1 MIEWIK
7 LFEKSEKSTSW
18 DLLKCGQVIH
28 QTLKNVQNAL
38 EQKWKYNK
46 ELQEMSQTILTRAI
60 MLDSIFNHIHEVWFP
75 NEENIREVEA
85 ESSDLYHLTPAIWV
99 FYRGQPVFLN
109 RNYVE
114 ALWGERVEEIKSE
127 INDGTVMQN
136 RYTPESGF
144 IAKEAVERL
153 NKWEQYKDLILAT
166 QWGRI
171 LSWNS
176 FGKKGMLEI
185 RLGND
190 ITHGRFQS
198 ETENKNTP
206 FEKRTSLKTQ
216 KIVGEFIGKVSHI
229 IPLSANDQTKLYVFF
244 LLSEIL
250 DKIWDDGQYIMNMTD
265 ETKSQNDETRMI
277 CNNNYLEAL
286 GLNYDQIIA
295 KIKKGTLYNDHYSP
309 ETLALIK
316 GLWKTLEKEW
326 WYIEEFPLIDSKK
339 THKTYTWYRNLI
351 TNKEMWIQR
360 TFWIGNN
367 AIPADIV
374 ELLKWIENDE

>member
-7 LFEKSEKSTSW
+7 LFEKSEKSASW

-60 MLDSIFNHIHEVWFP
+60 MLDSIFNHIHEVWFL

-127 INDGTVMQN
+127 INDGTVMEN
-136 RYTPESGF
+136 RYTPESGL

-250 DKIWDDGQYIMNMTD
+250 DKVWDDGQYIMNMTD
-265 ETKSQNDETRMI
+265 ETKSQDDATKMI

-286 GLNYDQIIA
+286 ELTYDQVIE
-295 KIKKGTLYNDHYSP
+295 KIKNGKLYNDHYSP
-309 ETLALIK
+309 ETLVLIK
-316 GLWKTLEKEW
+316 GLWNTLEKEW
-326 WYIEEFPLIDSKK
+326 WYIEEFPLIDAKK
-339 THKTYTWYRNLI
+339 QHKTYTWYRKLI
-351 TNKEMWIQR
+351 TNKEMGIQR
-360 TFWIGNN
+360 TFWIGNS
-367 AIPADIV
+367 AIPAYII
-374 ELLKWIENDE
+374 ELLKWVDNNE